1 MDLKTL
7 NMLNAITVLVVEDD
21 EMVRVSIVQSL
32 EPYCKKV
39 YVAKDGLEGLE
50 LFKKSFVDVVITD
63 INMPE
68 LNGFEM
74 IREILKI
81 KPTQEFIVM
90 TSYDSDENLLAS
102 IEEGA
107 CSYLRKPL
115 KIEELQ
121 TNLLILAKKNFIKC
135 VKLSDEIEVDKI
147 KNMVFKYGK
156 ELLFSP
162 TQNRIFWLLFNNLN
176 RVVPYDVIVDYVYDN
191 EDISK
196 STIRMAILRLSEVIG
211 KDRIENVSGIGY
223 RLKGA

>member
-1 MDLKTL
+1 
-7 NMLNAITVLVVEDD
+7 MLNAITVLVVEDD

-115 KIEELQ
+115 RAEELQ
-121 TNLLILAKKNFIKC
+121 TSLLLLSKKSVSNITILSNTLK
-135 VKLSDEIEVDKI
+135 VDKT
-147 KNMVFKYGK
+147 K
-156 ELLFSP
+156 ELIYKNDRELFLPP
-162 TQNRIFWLLFNNLN
+162 TQERAFWVLFNNLN
-176 RVVPYDVIVDYVYDN
+176 RPVRYDVIAEYVYEN
-191 EDISK
+191 EETNK
-196 STIRMAILRLSEVIG
+196 NAIRIMLSRLAEIIG
-211 KDRIENVSGIGY
+211 KELIVNISGVGY
-223 RLKGA
+223 MLKKE